1 MGVVMTSRVIAITLM
16 SLWAISSFATQNTPP
31 TPPNDCQ
38 AGISSAKSENCSVAV
53 NQLSSCLTRQLP
65 APARA
70 FVLQVR
76 AQCYSALKQNELALK
91 DQKLSLEIESP
102 QDVWPFVMLGVY
114 YRELK
119 QYDLSLAALKDAL
132 KYDEDGPGTGPGMA
146 VYYHTGQT
154 LHAAG
159 RYSEAI
165 EAYTIGIPKQP
176 DYGYALYRRALSYEA
191 LGDKVQAKRDLFRA
205 AELEPK
211 EGYEVDIK
219 AKFAEY
225 GISVKGGAR

>member
-1 MGVVMTSRVIAITLM
+1 MTSRVITITFML
-16 SLWAISSFATQNTPP
+16 SWAVSAFATSSTIPI
-31 TPPNDCQ
+31 PPNDCQ
-38 AGISSAKSENCSVAV
+38 AGIYSAQSESCTDAV

-70 FVLQVR
+70 FVLQAR
-76 AQCYSALKQNELALK
+76 AQCYSTLKQHDLALD
-91 DQKLSLEIESP
+91 DQKASLEIETP

-119 QYDLSLAALKDAL
+119 QYDLSLTALKGAL
-132 KYDEDGPGTGPGMA
+132 NYDEDGPKTGPGMA

-159 RYSEAI
+159 RYAEAI

-191 LGDKVQAKRDLFRA
+191 LGDKIQANRDLFRA

-211 EGYEVDIK
+211 EGYEADIK

-225 GISVKGGAR
+225 GILVRGRTR